1 VANSLGNESQ
11 STAADEADVERL
23 LSDSQWFLALDAA
36 KKALERSPKN
46 LKLQRNL
53 ARSLLKLGAAEEA
66 KKILEPLCVPAN
78 LNDPVF
84 ISLFHQFRQSAAA
97 LLSGPAPESG
107 PLAEPPARELLMT
120 FADLVGVTAK
130 AAERV
135 VSAHAMDEE
144 TLGLLGSTY
153 KELFKESGKL
163 ADARRSRDTYM
174 RAFQATRGYWTCIN
188 AATMSL
194 AVSRIE
200 AGAGDPHGAQR
211 DLMVARDLAATAAEI
226 CRRQIPAASGVN
238 RFWLLATLGEALL
251 HLGHETD
258 AVAAYAQAAA
268 TKGVADPQR
277 ISAYNQLRLLRQW
290 GLHIPEKILDSLKLP
305 QVAIFVG
312 HMIDQPGRLTPRF
325 PPEMEGF
332 VRNEIERH
340 LADLEIRIAYGS
352 AACGA
357 DMLFVEALQDREA
370 EVNIVMPFDTDDFIN
385 TSVAFAGGDW
395 VRRFRRA
402 LKLASKHVMFATAER
417 YLGTVGLLAYANQI
431 IQGLAFLRAR
441 SMGSEPYLLAVYDG
455 SNMTLGG
462 GTADVVSHWSDK
474 KRLRVIELPTPSASV
489 SMSIQSA
496 EAATNMEWKDS
507 QAPAAAD
514 RVVRAMLFADV
525 VGFSTL
531 PEEQVPYF
539 MYEFLNEIAKH
550 LKELPR
556 QPRLV
561 NTWGDAIFA
570 VMDEALP
577 MVDYARTLQRVVCA
591 TDWHKLGMPPDMSI
605 RIGLHMGPVFEGID
619 AITQRSNC
627 FGTHVNRAARIELV
641 TVPGYIY
648 ASQSFVALL
657 TSEQRM
663 LPEPPGGWPF
673 TCEFLGTLE
682 LAKNFG
688 VLPTYY
694 IRGRHGGPQAARAQ
708 VSQAAGRS

>member
-1 VANSLGNESQ
+1 MASSQ
-11 STAADEADVERL
+11 TNTTADEAEVDRL
-23 LSDSQWFLALDAA
+23 VSESQWFLALDAA
-36 KKALERSPKN
+36 RTGVQRSPN
-46 LKLQRNL
+46 SLKLQRNL

-66 KKILEPLCVPAN
+66 RKILEKLCVPRN
-78 LNDPVF
+78 LDDPVF
-84 ISLFHQFRQSAAA
+84 QSLYHQFRQTAGA
-97 LLSGPAPESG
+97 LLNAPVPHAGPN
-107 PLAEPPARELLMT
+107 AEPPPPEILMT
-120 FADLVGVTAK
+120 FADLVGVTAQ

-135 VSAHAMDEE
+135 ASAHATDEE

-153 KELFKESGKL
+153 KELFKESGQL
-163 ADARRSRDTYM
+163 VDARRSRDTYL

-188 AATMSL
+188 AATMSV
-194 AVSRIE
+194 AVSRLE
-200 AGAGDPHGAQR
+200 AKSGNTAGAEKDQAKA
-211 DLMVARDLAATAAEI
+211 VELAAVAAEM
-226 CRRQIPAASGVN
+226 CRRLIPSASGVN

-251 HLGHETD
+251 HLGHEAD
-258 AVAAYAQAAA
+258 AIAAYSQASA
-268 TKGVADPQR
+268 TKGVEDPQR
-277 ISAYNQLRLLRQW
+277 ISAVNQLRLIRQW
-290 GLHIPEKILDSLKLP
+290 GMTVPQTILDSLKLP

-312 HMIDQPGRLTPRF
+312 HMIDQPGRYPPRF
-325 PPEMEGF
+325 PAELEGF
-332 VRNEIERH
+332 VRNQIEKT
-340 LADLEIRIAYGS
+340 LADLEVRIGYGS

-357 DMLFVEALQDREA
+357 DLLFIEALQDREA
-370 EVNIVMPFDTDDFIN
+370 EVNIVMPFDTEDFIN
-385 TSVAFAGGDW
+385 TSVAFAGSDW

-402 LKLASKHVMFATAER
+402 LKLSSKHVTFATAER
-417 YLGTVGLLAYANQI
+417 YLGTVGLLAYANQV

-455 SNMTLGG
+455 ANNSLGG
-462 GTADVVSHWSDK
+462 GTSDVVNRWSDK
-474 KRLRVIELPTPSASV
+474 DRLRVIELPARPTSV
-489 SMSIQSA
+489 SMSVPSA
-496 EAATNMEWKDS
+496 EQQKINEEWDDQS
-507 QAPAAAD
+507 VPSAAD

-550 LKELPR
+550 LKELPQ

-570 VMDEALP
+570 VMDHALP
-577 MVDYARTLQRVVCA
+577 MVEYARTLQRVVCN
-591 TDWHKLGMPPDMSI
+591 TDWKKLGLPSDMSI

-619 AITQRSNC
+619 AITQKVNC
-627 FGTHVNRAARIELV
+627 FGTHVNRAARIEYV

-657 TSEQRM
+657 TSEQR
-663 LPEPPGGWPF
+663 LTPEPPGGWPF

-694 IRGRHGGPQAARAQ
+694 IRGRRG
-708 VSQAAGRS
+708 

>member
-1 VANSLGNESQ
+1 MATSPASFQ
-11 STAADEADVERL
+11 STAADEAEVDRL
-23 LSDSQWFLALDAA
+23 VSDSQWFLALDAA
-36 KKALERSPKN
+36 KTAVERSPGS

-66 KKILEPLCVPAN
+66 RKILEKLCLPKN
-78 LNDPVF
+78 LDDPVF
-84 ISLFHQFRQSAAA
+84 LSLYNQFRQTAGVLMNS
-97 LLSGPAPESG
+97 PAPRNG
-107 PLAEPPARELLMT
+107 PHAEPPPPEILMT
-120 FADLVGVTAK
+120 FADLVGATAQ

-135 VSAHAMDEE
+135 ASAHATDEE

-163 ADARRSRDTYM
+163 ADARRSRDTYL

-188 AATMSL
+188 AATMSF
-194 AVSRIE
+194 AVSRLVS
-200 AGAGDPHGAQR
+200 ATGDQAAAQHDR
-211 DLMVARDLAATAAEI
+211 AMAVELATTAAEI
-226 CRRQIPAASGVN
+226 CRRLIPAAAGVS

-251 HLGHETD
+251 HLGHEAD
-258 AVAAYAQAAA
+258 AISAYAQASA
-268 TKGVADPQR
+268 TKGVEDPQR
-277 ISAYNQLRLLRQW
+277 ISAFNQLRLIRQW
-290 GLHIPEKILDSLKLP
+290 GMKVPQTILDSLKLP

-312 HMIDQPGRLTPRF
+312 HMIDAPGRYPPRF
-325 PPEMEGF
+325 PQEIEGF
-332 VRNEIERH
+332 VRGAIERE
-340 LADLEIRIAYGS
+340 LADLEVRIAYGS

-357 DMLFVEALQDREA
+357 DLLFIEALQDREA
-370 EVNIVMPFDTDDFIN
+370 EVNIVMPFDTEDFVN
-385 TSVAFAGGDW
+385 TSVAFAGADW

-402 LKLASKHVMFATAER
+402 LKLASKHVTFATAER

-455 SNMTLGG
+455 SNVSLGG
-462 GTADVVSHWSDK
+462 GTSDVVNRWADK
-474 KRLRVIELPTPSASV
+474 DRLRIIQLPARTTSV
-489 SMSIQSA
+489 SMSGMAAENERASGIWDDQSVP
-496 EAATNMEWKDS
+496 S
-507 QAPAAAD
+507 AAD

-525 VGFSTL
+525 VGFSAL

-550 LKELPR
+550 LKELPQ

-570 VMDEALP
+570 VMDHALP
-577 MVDYARTLQRVVCA
+577 MVEYARTLQRVVCA
-591 TDWHKLGMPPDMSI
+591 TDWKKLGMPADMSI

-627 FGTHVNRAARIELV
+627 FGTHVNRAARIEYV

-657 TSEQRM
+657 TSEQR
-663 LPEPPGGWPF
+663 LAPEPAGGWPF

-694 IRGRHGGPQAARAQ
+694 IRNRRA
-708 VSQAAGRS
+708 